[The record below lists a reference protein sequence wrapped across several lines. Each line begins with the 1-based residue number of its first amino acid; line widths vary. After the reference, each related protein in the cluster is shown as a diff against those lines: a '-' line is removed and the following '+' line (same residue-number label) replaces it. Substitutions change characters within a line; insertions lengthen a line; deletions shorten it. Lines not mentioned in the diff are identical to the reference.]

1 MLRNNPGL
9 AAIAVLTLAL
19 GIGANTAIFS
29 VVNAVLFRSLP
40 VPNEARLVVAQETEP
55 AVTGRAGGYGVSYL
69 NFSDW
74 QSRSR
79 SFESMAVVQSG
90 EFTLTGVAEPV
101 RVQAAIVSSR
111 IFDVLGIPPALG
123 RGFQPADDIRGAAQ
137 GFNSIVLG
145 HECWRARFNAD
156 RGVIGRAITLDG
168 QVYSVIG
175 VMPAGVF
182 PLKKEPIDFWITSAH
197 GGDPLQPGTMNG
209 SRGYRAY
216 AAVLGRLKPDV
227 SVAQAQAELTAI
239 AGALERQYPENN
251 TGKGVRVTQL
261 RELFAGPARSLLWL
275 LLGIVAA
282 VLLIACA
289 NVANLLLARASS
301 RSREIAIRSVL
312 GASRWRITRQLLAE
326 SGLLALVGGALG
338 LVLSLW
344 GIELLL
350 AVMPAD
356 LPHIAGLQPDWRV
369 LLFTAGVSVATGAL
383 CGLTPAI
390 VASRA
395 DLSTAIKDG
404 GRAASGHRAGNRL
417 RGALVVAQVA
427 VSMILLAGA
436 GLLLKSFYR
445 LQQVNPGFNSASV
458 LTAKVVLPEK
468 QYDKPEAVRAF
479 YASLLERIKALPGVT
494 AASMAQSTPLTEND
508 NGTNFDIVG
517 RPFPK
522 GRQPE
527 ARLRFIGTEYF
538 ATLGIRLRNGR
549 DFSAHDGPGA
559 APVVIVN
566 EAFVRRHFPGED
578 PIGKKLR
585 LGWGG
590 DDPKEIVGVAG
601 DVRHRGLDDQPR
613 PEMYVPHAQFATM
626 DMTLLARTQAK
637 PESLTSALAS
647 AVRGLDAELPLTE
660 VKTLDQYRADT
671 VALPRFNTAL
681 LLVFA
686 AVGLILTA
694 IGLYGVIAYS
704 VAQRTNEI
712 GIRMALGAQGRDV
725 IRMIIAQ
732 GLRLTLFGV
741 AAGLIGALALTRLIQ
756 TLLFDVSATDPLTFA
771 AVTLLLGAV
780 AGFACWLPARRAAN
794 VDPMVALRRD

>member
-1 MLRNNPGL
+1 
-9 AAIAVLTLAL
+9 
-19 GIGANTAIFS
+19 
-29 VVNAVLFRSLP
+29 
-40 VPNEARLVVAQETEP
+40 
-55 AVTGRAGGYGVSYL
+55 
-69 NFSDW
+69 
-74 QSRSR
+74 
-79 SFESMAVVQSG
+79 
-90 EFTLTGVAEPV
+90 
-101 RVQAAIVSSR
+101 
-111 IFDVLGIPPALG
+111 
-123 RGFQPADDIRGAAQ
+123 
-137 GFNSIVLG
+137 
-145 HECWRARFNAD
+145 
-156 RGVIGRAITLDG
+156 
-168 QVYSVIG
+168 
-175 VMPAGVF
+175 
-182 PLKKEPIDFWITSAH
+182 
-197 GGDPLQPGTMNG
+197 
-209 SRGYRAY
+209 
-216 AAVLGRLKPDV
+216 
-227 SVAQAQAELTAI
+227 
-239 AGALERQYPENN
+239 
-251 TGKGVRVTQL
+251 
-261 RELFAGPARSLLWL
+261 
-275 LLGIVAA
+275 
-282 VLLIACA
+282 
-289 NVANLLLARASS
+289 
-301 RSREIAIRSVL
+301 
-312 GASRWRITRQLLAE
+312 
-326 SGLLALVGGALG
+326 
-338 LVLSLW
+338 
-344 GIELLL
+344 LLL

-369 LLFTAGVSVATGAL
+369 LLFTAGVSVVTGAL
-383 CGLTPAI
+383 CGLMPAI

-404 GRAASGHRAGNRL
+404 GRGASGHRAGNRL

-527 ARLRFIGTEYF
+527 ARLRFIGIEYF

-559 APVVIVN
+559 APVAIVN

-590 DDPKEIVGVAG
+590 DDAKEIVGVAG

-637 PESLTSALAS
+637 PESLTPALAS

-671 VALPRFNTAL
+671 IALPRFNTAL

-741 AAGLIGALALTRLIQ
+741 AAGLLGALALTRLIQ

-771 AVTLLLGAV
+771 AVALLLGTV